1 MNEKLKKIGIKLLS
15 IPFLNKVRVFYQI
28 LTVIGIMVVFLILI
42 GYMGIHNIDA
52 MQEINKKMFDDTLK
66 VMNSTSAFKQNLID
80 FKDNYFQSLLD
91 GNDNPYLRNNLY
103 SSMEVRVEE
112 IKSFNEKKAQK
123 IAAYLNEL
131 KKVAD
136 LPINKENYTALISP
150 KIATVLINIKEIEYD
165 LQGNSYTMSSFSIV
179 NSVRSKQITFVI
191 IVVSTIIAIFLG
203 LFISTS
209 VSWPLKEIEKASKA
223 LALGNLSYQVK
234 IFGCREVTDLAGEL
248 NKAMVGLQELI
259 FKISQQSG
267 IISQASNEL
276 KTAANESGRAAGE
289 VAQAMDGL
297 ADSAT
302 NQSEQIYNTAN
313 TIKYLGETVRHVSDE
328 TLNITTVSEK
338 VAQSAIVGQKVTD
351 EVAVEINE
359 LNNSTK
365 EINEVITELNKAME
379 KIGEITSE
387 ITEIAEQTALLALN
401 ASIEAARAGEHGK
414 GFSIV
419 AIETGK
425 LAERSKQASQH
436 VSTLTE
442 QMIRRANH
450 AAEVTKKVAA
460 RAEDGKNLATKATV
474 TFNEIFKELMAVVAK
489 INEIARLAQNM
500 KAKNDTVLAA
510 VTNITET
517 TEKSMASTEEISAT
531 AEEQSAMAQQVT
543 VLSEHLSKIAD
554 EMRQNAAAFQI

>member
-1 MNEKLKKIGIKLLS
+1 MKGKLEKIGLNLLS
-15 IPFLNKVRVFYQI
+15 IPYLNKVRVFFQI

-42 GYMGIHNIDA
+42 GYIGIRNVNA
-52 MQEINKKMFDDTLK
+52 MQEINKKMFDDTLRI
-66 VMNSTSAFKQNLID
+66 MNSISVFKQNLID
-80 FKDNYFQSLLD
+80 YKDNYFQCLLD

-123 IAAYLNEL
+123 IVADLNEL
-131 KKVAD
+131 KKAAD
-136 LPINKENYTALISP
+136 LPVSKENYGLISP
-150 KIATVLINIKEIEYD
+150 KIVTILIDIKDIEYD
-165 LQGNSYTMSSFSIV
+165 LQGNSYTISSLSIV
-179 NSVRSKQITFVI
+179 NSVRSKQITFVFI
-191 IVVSTIIAIFLG
+191 IVSTIIAVFLG

-223 LALGNLSYQVK
+223 LAFGNLSYRAK
-234 IFGCREVTDLAGEL
+234 IFGCREVTDVAGEL
-248 NKAMVGLQELI
+248 NKAMEGLQELI
-259 FKISQQSG
+259 FNISQQSG

-276 KTAANESGRAAGE
+276 KTAANDSGRAAGE

-297 ADSAT
+297 ARAAT

-313 TIKYLGETVRHVSDE
+313 TIKYFGEIVRHVSDE
-328 TLNITTVSEK
+328 TSNITTVSEK
-338 VAQSAIVGQKVTD
+338 VAQSAITGQKVTD

-359 LNNSTK
+359 LYNSTR
-365 EINEVITELNKAME
+365 EINEVIAELNKAMG

-387 ITEIAEQTALLALN
+387 ITEIAEQTTLLALN
-401 ASIEAARAGEHGK
+401 ASIEAARAGEHGR

-419 AIETGK
+419 AVETGN

-442 QMIRRANH
+442 QMIGRANH

-460 RAEDGKNLATKATV
+460 RAEIGKNSATKATV

-489 INEIARLAQNM
+489 INEIAQFAQNM

-510 VTNITET
+510 VTNITEI
-517 TEKSMASTEEISAT
+517 TEESMASTQEISAT

-543 VLSEHLSKIAD
+543 VLSERLSNIAD
-554 EMRQNAAAFQI
+554 EMRQNAAVFQI